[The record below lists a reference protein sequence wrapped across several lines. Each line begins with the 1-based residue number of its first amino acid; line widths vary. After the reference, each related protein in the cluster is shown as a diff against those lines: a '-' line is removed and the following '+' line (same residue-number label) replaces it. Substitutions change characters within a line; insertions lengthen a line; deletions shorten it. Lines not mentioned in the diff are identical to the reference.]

1 LEKVAKNTFAETKIR
16 GCNPGYVV
24 TRAGVVIID
33 TPQLPTHAVRMRREA
48 EEKGPLRYIINTE
61 HHIDHIF
68 GNYYF
73 RGAAVV
79 VAHEE
84 VYRQFMVVTPAIN
97 PYAYAREAIPTD
109 DPEGASLFPD
119 EETYFKDPNKP
130 TVTFTGDLTLRV
142 GDHTF
147 HLISTPGHTAGQI
160 AVYIPEE
167 RVVFVGDTIFNNCQ
181 TWIYE
186 ADPDAWLRSL
196 KRIALLDVDVI
207 VPGHG
212 AVCTRD
218 YVQVQSAFLREWIAA
233 VAVGIAKGWSKE
245 ECIKRI
251 SFLDRFPVDIGQK
264 YMGPRVQEMN
274 VSALY
279 DWLTRSTE
287 ANPE

>member
-1 LEKVAKNTFAETKIR
+1 MQQVTRNVFAETKIR

-24 TRAGVVIID
+24 TRDGVVVID
-33 TPQLPTHAVRMRREA
+33 TPQLPTHAVRMRRDA
-48 EEKGPLRYIINTE
+48 ERHGPIRYLINTE

-68 GNYYF
+68 GNYFF
-73 RGAAVV
+73 RGAGLV

-84 VYRQFMVVTPAIN
+84 VYRQFMVVTPLIN
-97 PYAYAREAIPTD
+97 PYAYAGEAIPTD
-109 DPEGASLFPD
+109 DPDGASLFPD

-147 HLISTPGHTAGQI
+147 HLLSTPGHTQGQI

-167 RVVFVGDTIFNNCQ
+167 RVAFVGDTIFNGCQ

-186 ADPDAWLRSL
+186 ADPDAWLKAL
-196 KRIALLDVDVI
+196 KRIGSLEIDYI

-212 AVCTRD
+212 PVCTKEC
-218 YVQVQSAFLREWIAA
+218 VNVQSAFLREWMTA
-233 VAVGIAKGWSKE
+233 VALGISRGWSKA
-245 ECIKRI
+245 ECIKQI
-251 SFLDRFPVDIGQK
+251 SFLDRFPVDIGQE

-279 DWLTRSTE
+279 DYLTKK
-287 ANPE
+287 